1 MKRRALLP
9 ALPAVVLGCA
19 ASTPPPEQPQPA
31 PTGEVAVIDLNANQ
45 PPPPAPKKEI
55 AKPADDRAEAL
66 KHAQQAGILGV
77 LRNDG
82 SREGEEGELKG
93 NMWGDSIGDSFGAGG
108 LGLAGVGTGG
118 GGRGEGIGIGT
129 IGHGAGTGTGQGF
142 GSGSGRLG
150 GSHSKSPPKVQM
162 GATNVT
168 GRLPPEVIQ
177 RIVRQSFGRF
187 RLCYE
192 NGLRNSPKLQG
203 RVSVKF
209 VIGKD
214 GAVSSA
220 IDGGSDLPDSGVV
233 SCVIKAFQGLAFPQP
248 EGGGVV
254 VVVYPVIFSPGDD
267 PAAKQPAPAPA
278 PATATPK
285 PASPPPAPAKQP

>member
-1 MKRRALLP
+1 MTNWRKTVAGFSETAENYAHTMAPSLRTM
-9 ALPAVVLGCA
+9 AVSVV
-19 ASTPPPEQPQPA
+19 Q
-31 PTGEVAVIDLNANQ
+31 
-45 PPPPAPKKEI
+45 
-55 AKPADDRAEAL
+55 RAEL
-66 KHAQQAGILGV
+66 KYGDRIL
-77 LRNDG
+77 D
-82 SREGEEGELKG
+82 
-93 NMWGDSIGDSFGAGG
+93 
-108 LGLAGVGTGG
+108 
-118 GGRGEGIGIGT
+118 
-129 IGHGAGTGTGQGF
+129 AGTGTGQGF
-142 GSGSGRLG
+142 GSGHGRLG
-150 GSHSKSPPKVQM
+150 GSSSKSPPKVRM

-177 RIVRQSFGRF
+177 RIVRQNFGRF

-278 PATATPK
+278 PAPPPK